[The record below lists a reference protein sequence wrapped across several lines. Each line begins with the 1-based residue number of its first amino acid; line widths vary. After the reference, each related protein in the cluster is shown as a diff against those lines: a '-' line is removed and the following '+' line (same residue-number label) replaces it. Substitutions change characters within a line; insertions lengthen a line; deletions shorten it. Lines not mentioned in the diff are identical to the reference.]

1 MPFYVRNFA
10 SGATYFFTV
19 NLADRRSALLVEHVE
34 ALREAVRKVRA
45 ARPFEIDAWVVLPE
59 HMHAMWTLPEGDCDY
74 PGRWRAIKTQF
85 SKSLSLEQ
93 SVWQK
98 RYWEHTIR
106 DDRDY
111 AAHMDY
117 IHLNPYKH
125 GLVRN
130 VKDWPYSSFHRMV
143 NAGIYP
149 LDWMGDDCEMQVGEA
164 KEMKNG
170 G

>member
-1 MPFYVRNFA
+1 MPFYLRNFA

-19 NLADRRSALLVEHVE
+19 ALADRRSALLVDQVA
-34 ALREAVRKVRA
+34 ALRDAVRKVRA
-45 ARPFEIDAWVVLPE
+45 ARPFVIDAWVVLPE

-74 PGRWRAIKTQF
+74 PGRWRAIKTEF
-85 SKSLSLEQ
+85 TKSLSLGH

-106 DDRDY
+106 DERDY

-143 NAGIYP
+143 EAGIYP
-149 LDWMGDDCEMQVGEA
+149 LDWLGDACEMQVGEA
-164 KEMKNG
+164 KEKKSG

>member
-1 MPFYVRNFA
+1 M
-10 SGATYFFTV
+10 T
-19 NLADRRSALLVEHVE
+19 LANRRSALLVEHVE

-45 ARPFEIDAWVVLPE
+45 ARPFVIDAWVVLPE
-59 HMHAMWTLPEGDCDY
+59 HMHAMWTLPEGDCEY
-74 PGRWRAIKTQF
+74 PGRWREIKKAFTRGVSQ
-85 SKSLSLEQ
+85 Q
-93 SVWQK
+93 GVWQK

-130 VKDWPYSSFHRMV
+130 VKDWPYSSFHRLV
-143 NAGIYP
+143 EAGVYP
-149 LDWMGDDCEMQVGEA
+149 ADWLCDDVELNVGEA
-164 KEMKNG
+164 KEK
-170 G
+170 